1 MISGP
6 EQDPRMSAAPLLSG
20 VDAVTVPVP
29 DLDAGIAFYRDRL
42 GQPLLWRNDEL
53 GQAGLGLAAA
63 GTEIVLSTRHP
74 YAPTWLVASV
84 DEAVAAMVAA
94 GGRVVAARSDIP
106 VGRLAVVSDIF
117 GNELVLVDL
126 SKGRYVTDQDGTV
139 RGVR

>member
-1 MISGP
+1 MP
-6 EQDPRMSAAPLLSG
+6 AAPLLSG

-42 GQPLLWRNDEL
+42 GHPLLWRNDEL
-53 GQAGLGLAAA
+53 GQAGLGLAAP

-74 YAPTWLVASV
+74 YAPTWLVESA
-84 DEAVAAMVAA
+84 DEAATAVVAA
-94 GGRVVAARSDIP
+94 GGRLVAGPSDIP
-106 VGRLAVVSDIF
+106 VGRLVVVADAF

-126 SKGRYVTDQDGTV
+126 STGRYVTDADGTV